1 MDVKAEDFESF
12 IGKLL
17 TFKMIVNELGKET
30 ADRTDIDENTTD
42 LDFYVDKVS
51 KCSRSEFITSILGH
65 DHCSRHKSCTPCRRI
80 LHQAHWKA
88 TIGLQHDRRY
98 PLNYCC

>member
-1 MDVKAEDFESF
+1 MDVKPENFESF

-30 ADRTDIDENTTD
+30 VDRDDADDSTAD

-51 KCSRSEFITSILGH
+51 NIQVF
-65 DHCSRHKSCTPCRRI
+65 
-80 LHQAHWKA
+80 
-88 TIGLQHDRRY
+88 
-98 PLNYCC
+98 N